1 MPRPDLA
8 AARAAALVA
17 LGRGA
22 ERTLEK
28 LKAAGLV
35 VVQLG
40 DLPASAAGRRT
51 LTDVELTIP
60 EDWREPFALLV
71 EAVSEVL
78 DLHALKTAVP
88 AIREAV
94 HLGRIMGHRVD
105 VEIDEAE
112 GLVMRAWTVEP

>member
-8 AARAAALVA
+8 AARAAALEA

-28 LKAAGLV
+28 LEAAGLV
-35 VVQLG
+35 VVRRS
-40 DLPASAAGRRT
+40 DLPDPSAGRRT
-51 LTDVELTIP
+51 LGDVEVIIP
-60 EDWREPFALLV
+60 EDWREPFALIV
-71 EAVSEVL
+71 EAGSEVL

-94 HLGRIMGHRVD
+94 HLARIMGHRVD

>member
-1 MPRPDLA
+1 MRRPDLE
-8 AARAAALVA
+8 AARAEALAA

-22 ERTLEK
+22 ERTLER
-28 LKAAGLV
+28 LELAGLV
-35 VVQLG
+35 VVRRS
-40 DLPASAAGRRT
+40 DLPDSGARLRT

-60 EDWREPFALLV
+60 EDWREPFALIV
-71 EAVSEVL
+71 EAGSEVL

-112 GLVMRAWTVEP
+112 GLVMRAWTVES